1 MQVSDRS
8 TWVSDLSGTAV
19 IVTGAAGG
27 IGAAVADRLRHLGA
41 LVHGVDLE
49 TGFDVRLRTHWD
61 ELVGRIDGP
70 IDGLVNCAGITWR
83 ARVDDVSAEDMTRLH
98 SVNVVGPLLGMQA
111 VAQRMRAGGSIV
123 NVGSLAATT
132 GHYPVAYTAS
142 KWSLRGLTKAAAVEW
157 GARGIRVNIVHPG
170 FIDTSMTRGAPSAFR
185 SASVAETPL
194 GRTGRPEE
202 VAAVVAFLIGPDASF
217 VTGAEIPVDGGAG
230 SHGGVKSV
238 SDALREDSV

>member
-1 MQVSDRS
+1 
-8 TWVSDLSGTAV
+8 
-19 IVTGAAGG
+19 
-27 IGAAVADRLRHLGA
+27 
-41 LVHGVDLE
+41 
-49 TGFDVRLRTHWD
+49 
-61 ELVGRIDGP
+61 
-70 IDGLVNCAGITWR
+70 
-83 ARVDDVSAEDMTRLH
+83 
-98 SVNVVGPLLGMQA
+98 
-111 VAQRMRAGGSIV
+111 
-123 NVGSLAATT
+123 
-132 GHYPVAYTAS
+132 
-142 KWSLRGLTKAAAVEW
+142 
-157 GARGIRVNIVHPG
+157 VHPG

>member
-1 MQVSDRS
+1 M
-8 TWVSDLSGTAV
+8 SDLSGRAV

-41 LVHGVDLE
+41 VVHGVDLE
-49 TGFDVRLRTHWD
+49 TGFDVRSRTHWD
-61 ELVGRIDGP
+61 DLVGRIDGR

-170 FIDTSMTRGAPSAFR
+170 FIDTSMTLGAPSAFR

-194 GRTGRPEE
+194 GRTGRPDE

-238 SDALREDSV
+238 SDALREDPA